1 MWRASQFFAC
11 PMIIDNSNIRL
22 ECYFRLFRWFLLSK
36 GIRTIPC
43 DLSPRAASTCS
54 VLVYPVWRCWRR
66 SCFLMAP
73 RDGGDP
79 DPPPVD
85 INTMVLPD
93 PSDNFDPGSPVLVD
107 LDTFT
112 SDANSLTMEV
122 SDFVLPG
129 GVDAMDDGD
138 QGDLI
143 GRMNDQRND
152 LLKEVDDQIAKTQK
166 VKNTLNG
173 IKSIILGNIADNQT
187 ELGTLGNSLQD
198 AAKRN
203 LLNQAIYYERH
214 RLSSVMLSSANST
227 ARSSF
232 LMISR

>member
-1 MWRASQFFAC
+1 M
-11 PMIIDNSNIRL
+11 
-22 ECYFRLFRWFLLSK
+22 
-36 GIRTIPC
+36 
-43 DLSPRAASTCS
+43 
-54 VLVYPVWRCWRR
+54 
-66 SCFLMAP
+66 
-73 RDGGDP
+73 
-79 DPPPVD
+79 
-85 INTMVLPD
+85 
-93 PSDNFDPGSPVLVD
+93 LVD

-143 GRMNDQRND
+143 GRINDQRND

-203 LLNQAIYYERH
+203 LLNQAIYYEQT
-214 RLSSVMLSSANST
+214 SVIICNALVSQLNGQIQFLNDFKVKINNAFDGIVNDIKVMNVAADPDQDYFAWYFSDA
-227 ARSSF
+227 ASF
-232 LMISR
+232 D